1 MINKLEQLFKKVA
14 GVSPSSVVKLT
25 GDGSNRTYYRMTADG
40 VSMIGAVGT
49 SVQEN
54 RAFIAI
60 AQCFNKNSIDAPTV
74 LAVSDDELCYLQSD
88 LGETSLFM
96 KMRDSR
102 ESGVFSDE
110 DTEALCRVM
119 SILPD
124 IQYRVAD
131 ILDFDVCYPV
141 ADFDRRTIMWDLNY
155 FKYCFLKGVGVEF
168 DESMLENEFE
178 RLTAILLEE
187 DCATFLYRDFQSRN
201 IMWHDG
207 RPWFIDFQGGRRG
220 PIYYDVAS
228 FVGQARARY
237 TPKVVEAMLDAYIL
251 SLSKYRKVERDDF
264 MKKLQCFRLFRLLQ
278 NLGTYG
284 LRGIFERK
292 KKFVESI
299 PNALMQ
305 LHEILCGTKEQFP
318 VLCKIIEK
326 VRLMPRFTPVDKGRL
341 VVDVFSFS
349 YHRGIPEDYSG
360 NGGGFVF
367 DCRAVHNPGRYQ
379 EYKKLTGMDAPVI
392 KFLEEKSNITEFL
405 NSVYSLVDPMVE
417 NYLERGFSHIQLCF
431 GCTGGQHRSVYSAE
445 HTAWHIAEKFG
456 VKVNVNHTMQNKVYS
471 IENGKSDAV

>member
-1 MINKLEQLFKKVA
+1 MINKLEQLFNKVA

-40 VSMIGAVGT
+40 VSLIGAVGT

-60 AQCFNKNSIDAPTV
+60 AQCFNRSSIDAPTV

-305 LHEILCGTKEQFP
+305 LHEILCSTKELFP

-326 VRLMPRFTPVDKGRL
+326 VRLMPRFTPVDKGHL

-456 VKVNVNHTMQNKVYS
+456 VKVNVNHIMQNKVYS